1 MNRRVWALALGLSM
15 LALVV
20 ACDNSAVPLVLLGT
34 PVPTNTPTQTPPP
47 SVTPT
52 PTPTATPTN
61 TPTPSPVPTLTLEQ
75 FQTKLVG
82 KWAIAFA
89 RIYYDQSGTN
99 PLNTDKIA
107 ALELKADLTWQSG
120 SMSGRWG
127 AARITPEDW
136 ARWKS
141 SPYGPRNKLVL
152 QGWTGAQADG
162 PIEQLGDDPDALIVI
177 YHAAPPAVSASG
189 TVWLTYGK

>member
-1 MNRRVWALALGLSM
+1 VWSLALSLSM
-15 LALVV
+15 LALAV
-20 ACDNSAVPLVLLGT
+20 ACDNSAGPLALLGT
-34 PVPTNTPTQTPPP
+34 PVPTSTPTQTPPP

-52 PTPTATPTN
+52 PTPTATPTP

-82 KWAIAFA
+82 KWAITFG

-99 PLNTDKIA
+99 PLNTDKIP
-107 ALELKADLTWQSG
+107 ALELRADLTWQSG
-120 SMSGRWG
+120 GMSGRWS

-141 SPYGPRNKLVL
+141 SPYGPKNKLVL
-152 QGWTGAQADG
+152 QGWNSAQADG

-177 YHAAPPAVSASG
+177 YHAVPPAVSATG